1 MAIRFKEGM
10 AVKLNRFDFYSG
22 IPEGATGTVG
32 KVATIG
38 GKSIYPDPMK
48 LMVFVNFDDNKYP
61 SMGIPKGLLE
71 KA

>member
-10 AVKLNRFDFYSG
+10 RIKLNRYDFYSG
-22 IPEGATGTVG
+22 YPEGAAGTVA

-48 LMVFVNFDDNKYP
+48 LMVFVDFDNYAP
-61 SMGIPKGLLE
+61 MGIPKGLLE
-71 KA
+71 KEA